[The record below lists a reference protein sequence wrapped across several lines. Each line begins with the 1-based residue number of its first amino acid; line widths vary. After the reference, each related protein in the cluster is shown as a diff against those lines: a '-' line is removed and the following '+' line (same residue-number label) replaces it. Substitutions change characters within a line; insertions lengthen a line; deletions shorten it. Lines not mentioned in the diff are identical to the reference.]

1 MTIAQ
6 HSFELIGNTP
16 MLKLNR
22 ILPEDSADVFVKLE
36 FLNPGGSV
44 KDRIALNMIETAEA
58 KGEISPE
65 KTTIIEP
72 TSGNTGIGIS
82 LVASSKGYKAIMVM
96 PDSMTPERRKIIKA
110 YGSEIILTPGS
121 QGMKGA
127 IDKAAELAEENKDFY
142 LLRQFDNPANPDIHI
157 KTTAVEILR
166 DMDNNIDAFV
176 AGVGTGGTFTG
187 VGTVLK
193 EKLENVQLFA
203 VEPVESAVLSGKK
216 AGGHRIQ
223 GIGAGFVPSIMKTDL
238 IDEIIQVSSE
248 DSYKML
254 RTIVKSEGIF
264 LGPSSSAAIVA
275 AIEVA
280 KRLGKGKR
288 VVAIAPDN
296 GERYL
301 SILDI

>member
-6 HSFELIGNTP
+6 HSFQLIGNTP

-22 ILPEDSADVFVKLE
+22 ILPEGSAEVYVKLE

-44 KDRIALNMIETAEA
+44 KDRIALNMIETAE
-58 KGEISPE
+58 KEGKISPE

-110 YGSEIILTPGS
+110 YGSEIILTPGAL
-121 QGMKGA
+121 GMKGA

-142 LLRQFDNPANPDIHI
+142 LLKQFDNPANPDIHI

-166 DMDNNIDAFV
+166 DMDNKIDAFV

-193 EKLENVQLFA
+193 EKLKDVKLFA

-223 GIGAGFVPSIMKTDL
+223 GIGAGFVPSIMKTNL
-238 IDEIIQVSSE
+238 IDEIIQISSD
-248 DSYKML
+248 DSYAML
-254 RTIVKSEGIF
+254 KTIVKNEGIF
-264 LGPSSSAAIVA
+264 LGPSSSAAVVA

-280 KRLGKGKR
+280 KKLGKGKR